1 MHIVSRFETLTDRHV
16 LLQEMTNRFIRDLR
30 RLVQLLK
37 VDIEFEE
44 ERTGIS
50 DPMNSN
56 YSNLARKLRVRR
68 ENLIATISRLG
79 EPRAVDIDNAASR

>member
-1 MHIVSRFETLTDRHV
+1 
-16 LLQEMTNRFIRDLR
+16 LR
-30 RLVQLLK
+30 PARLVQLLK

-56 YSNLARKLRVRR
+56 YSDLARKLRARR
-68 ENLIATISRLG
+68 DNLIATISGLEG
-79 EPRAVDIDNAASR
+79 NVHDHLDIRRPEQASR